1 MTTRR
6 VLWAV
11 IGVSTVL
18 RLAWAAG
25 LGGYTNEAYYYMYAQ
40 NLDWGYFDHPPMVG
54 IVSAL
59 GLKLAGGISPVF
71 GLRFGFILLFA
82 GSSWLLARLTARCFG
97 AQAGVLAALA
107 LNATVFYG
115 LMIGTFAEPDGPL
128 LFFWLLTLDRLWVA
142 LETPAPGRTP
152 TRTPTGAWLEVGLA
166 WGAALL
172 SKYHAVLLP
181 VGTALY
187 LLLQPTARRCL
198 RQAGPYLA
206 ALVGFALFTPVI
218 VWNFRH
224 GWASFLYQGNRAG
237 GFHGLRLAMFLEA
250 LIAQILYLT
259 PWIWVMLVIIL
270 VRLIRRGPG
279 RWSESEAFLTCHAV
293 PPLGLFLG
301 LSTFQRIMPHWPLI
315 GFVALFPLLGRLWAV
330 RLAADPSGVGRRLT
344 LVAMAPIILALLFI
358 THAHTGLFQDSHGRL
373 LGLINPTAD
382 PTVDT
387 IRWDQVARE
396 LKRRGLL
403 DDPRTF
409 LFTDYWCFS
418 AELAMATRGAL
429 PVACFHRDSRSFTFW
444 SRPEDWVGRDGIF
457 VRVEDGLA
465 EATNYAPWFSRIE
478 PLDTIP
484 IVRAGATMQ
493 AVRLYRC
500 LHLNDPFPFGYSGP
514 GHLPR
519 PDHTHRLPGRQP
531 VLGRHPEVPALR

>member
-6 VLWAV
+6 ALWAI

-18 RLAWAAG
+18 RLVWAAS
-25 LGGYTNEAYYYMYAQ
+25 LGGYTKEAYFYMYAE

-54 IVSAL
+54 LVGAL

-71 GLRFGFILLFA
+71 GSRFGFVLLFA

-97 AQAGVLAALA
+97 ARAGVLAVLA

-115 LMIGTFAEPDGPL
+115 LRIGTFVEPDGPL

-142 LETPAPGRTP
+142 LETPGRP
-152 TRTPTGAWLEVGLA
+152 STRAWLEVGLA

-181 VGTALY
+181 VGTVLY
-187 LLLQPTARRCL
+187 LLLKPAARRCL

-206 ALVGFALFTPVI
+206 AVAGLALFSPVV

-224 GWASFLYQGNRAG
+224 HWVSFLYQGNRAG
-237 GFHGLRLAMFLEA
+237 GFHGLHLAMFLEA

-259 PWIWVMLVIIL
+259 PWIWAVLVIIL
-270 VRLIRRGPG
+270 VRLFRRGPA

-293 PPLGLFLG
+293 PVLTLFLG
-301 LSTFQRIMPHWPLI
+301 LSTFQRIMAHWPLI
-315 GFVALFPLLGRLWAV
+315 GFVALMPLVGRLWAE
-330 RLAADPSGVGRRLT
+330 RLAADPRRVGRRLA
-344 LVAMAPIILALLFI
+344 LVAGAPIVLALLFI
-358 THAHTGLFQDSHGRL
+358 THAHTGLFQDSQGRL
-373 LGLINPTAD
+373 LGLIGPAAD

-387 IRWDQVARE
+387 IRWDQVARS

-403 DDPRTF
+403 DDPQSF

-418 AELAMATRGAL
+418 AQLAMATRSVV
-429 PVACFHRDSRSFTFW
+429 PVACFHRDARSFTFW
-444 SRPEDWVGRDGIF
+444 SRPEDWVGRNGIF

-465 EATNYAPWFSRIE
+465 EAASYAPWFARIE

-484 IVRAGATMQ
+484 IVRAGATMEV
-493 AVRLYRC
+493 VRVYRC
-500 LHLNDPFPFGYSGP
+500 VHLTDPFPFGYSGR
-514 GHLPR
+514 GKVPR
-519 PDHTHRLPGRQP
+519 PRRHPDLPGQPP
-531 VLGRHPEVPALR
+531 VLGRHPELPALR